1 MQVATSKRKE
11 WEERIDSLCKQI
23 QYWVDNPSE
32 KTVEII
38 ELFY

>member
-1 MQVATSKRKE
+1 MTITKNKKEE
-11 WEERIDSLCKQI
+11 WEERIASLLTQI
-23 QYWVDNPSE
+23 QYWVDNPTD